1 MEQNELENKAR
12 IFDEIRKVMG
22 VGDKAGDFVVVQN
35 VKNCK
40 DFSEKL
46 NAIEQSYFM
55 IAGDVD
61 EEYPDCEPDLVCMV
75 NRWGDSKDEYVKS
88 FGEALNKIYKYD
100 ELIAENAKQQELIT
114 KQAKQLKMLRK
125 ELKLSTYRL
134 DAVWRN
140 LGSMGAKSQADNNRK
155 ALEATKPVEE

>member
-12 IFDEIRKVMG
+12 MFDEIRKVMG

-61 EEYPDCEPDLVCMV
+61 EEYPECEPDLVCMV

-114 KQAKQLKMLRK
+114 KQTEQLEILRK
-125 ELKLSTYRL
+125 ELKLSTDRL
-134 DAVWRN
+134 DAVWSN
-140 LGSMGAKSQADNNRK
+140 LGSMGAKYQADSNRK
-155 ALEATKPVEE
+155 ALEATKPVE

>member
-12 IFDEIRKVMG
+12 MFDEIRKVMG

-61 EEYPDCEPDLVCMV
+61 EEYPECEPDLVCMV

-100 ELIAENAKQQELIT
+100 ELIAENSKQQE
-114 KQAKQLKMLRK
+114 
-125 ELKLSTYRL
+125 
-134 DAVWRN
+134 
-140 LGSMGAKSQADNNRK
+140 
-155 ALEATKPVEE
+155 